1 MKTKLHLTAVIFS
14 CFLFFNT
21 CSNID
26 EQQTSVNDI
35 GVSITVA
42 QITTMDVS
50 HFLTQTGTLF
60 GNEEVL
66 VKSEEKGKVKQI
78 CFKEG
83 SKVKKNTVLVRLED
97 AKIRAEVKRLLAQIE
112 QYKIQLARTEKTLKR
127 NSDLLEEK
135 VISDQKFDDLVAQ
148 KGIDLAVIE
157 QAEASL
163 LIAQKRLEDMEIRA
177 PFDAVTAERLV
188 AEGDYIAVG
197 GPIVTVVQVDPLKV
211 SIRIFEKFKKKIHI
225 GMPVNISVEAFP
237 EEVFTGSVYFISPN
251 VDIKTRTFLVKA
263 LVPNPD
269 TKLNPGMFANL
280 SIEHENHKDAT
291 IVPWEAIV
299 QLEDSTFV
307 FTVINKKARR
317 VPVDIIKL
325 FNDMAEVK
333 GKLEPGQDVII
344 DGKFTVEDGGK
355 IFVQK

>member
-1 MKTKLHLTAVIFS
+1 MKAKLNLTVIVFLCFVLFNSCRKEDGNQITTNDTGFS
-14 CFLFFNT
+14 VT
-21 CSNID
+21 
-26 EQQTSVNDI
+26 T
-35 GVSITVA
+35 GK
-42 QITTMDVS
+42 ITTMDVS
-50 HFLTQTGTLF
+50 HFLNQTGTLF

-66 VKSEEKGKVKQI
+66 VKSEEKGKVIQVS
-78 CFKEG
+78 FKEG
-83 SKVKKNTVLVRLED
+83 SKVEKGDILVRLDDE
-97 AKIRAEVKRLLAQIE
+97 KIRAEVKRLKAQIV

-163 LIAQKRLEDMEIRA
+163 LIAQKRLGDMEIRA

-197 GPIVTVVQVDPLKV
+197 DPIVTVVQVDPLKV
-211 SIRIFEKFKKKIHI
+211 SIRIFEKFKNKIFL
-225 GMPVNISVEAFP
+225 GMPLNIRVEAFP

-269 TKLNPGMFANL
+269 TKLNPGMFSNL

-307 FTVINKKARR
+307 FTIINKKARR

-344 DGKFTVEDGGK
+344 DGKFTVEDGDK